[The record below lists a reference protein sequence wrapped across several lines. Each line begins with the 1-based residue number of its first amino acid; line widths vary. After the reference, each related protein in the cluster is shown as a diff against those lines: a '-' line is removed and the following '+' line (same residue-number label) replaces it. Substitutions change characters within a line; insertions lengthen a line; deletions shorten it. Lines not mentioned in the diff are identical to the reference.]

1 MTRGLKAIFAAAV
14 GLLVV
19 ANGHASTASAQNA
32 SGNVVFH
39 IGNFD
44 RSSVEFAP
52 GNPKQPVNFVVGQS
66 DPAKDWYATQ
76 LAELRP
82 VSGAKT
88 HDVSTAPR
96 AITFSISSLAT
107 DYSLHLSFL
116 IESASVPALRVDI
129 NGKHGMFY
137 LHPLLDY
144 TNGD

>member
-52 GNPKQPVNFVVGQS
+52 GNPKQPVNFVAQRH
-66 DPAKDWYATQ
+66 PT
-76 LAELRP
+76 LAL
-82 VSGAKT
+82 
-88 HDVSTAPR
+88 PR
-96 AITFSISSLAT
+96 AQSHFRSALSQRITVSIF
-107 DYSLHLSFL
+107 HF
-116 IESASVPALRVDI
+116 
-129 NGKHGMFY
+129 
-137 LHPLLDY
+137 
-144 TNGD
+144 

>member
-1 MTRGLKAIFAAAV
+1 MISGLKAILAAAV

-32 SGNVVFH
+32 SGNGVFR

-76 LAELRP
+76 LAELNAG
-82 VSGAKT
+82 SGTKAS
-88 HDVSTAPR
+88 DVSTAAR
-96 AITFSISSLAT
+96 TITFSI
-107 DYSLHLSFL
+107 
-116 IESASVPALRVDI
+116 
-129 NGKHGMFY
+129 
-137 LHPLLDY
+137 
-144 TNGD
+144 